1 MKIEFNR
8 TNEKL
13 VILAVSKADRTKLEK
28 IILDLGNAL
37 MVFKVV
43 RDPSGLTLRIPIT
56 SGAFISD
63 LARFTATHS

>member
-13 VILAVSKADRTKLEK
+13 VILATSKADRTKLEK

-37 MVFKVV
+37 MVFQVA
-43 RDPSGLTLRIPIT
+43 RSGSGLTLKVPLT
-56 SGAFISD
+56 SGAFIGC